1 MVLFYPDGRRR
12 HGFIGLL
19 GGAAAGPLAARTQQ
33 PVIPVIGLIGVVS
46 VSERNCAGLIQQ
58 MSVSDRTE
66 MIRCCTLAIALILGI
81 AACTAAFA
89 QTADDFYLNKQVRLL
104 VGHPVGNDNDVASRL
119 LARHLG
125 KYIPG
130 HPSVL
135 VQNMPAAAGVAAA
148 NYLYDQAPRDGSV
161 MGTFSRNVPSQ
172 AMIGQPNIT
181 ADPRRF
187 TWLGATS
194 FPGRIC
200 TAAATA
206 PIKSTADL
214 FERELIVGG
223 SGASSTLSIVPTVL
237 NHVLGTKFRIIEG
250 YKATQDVVLAIER
263 GELQGACS
271 AFSQFRAF
279 DLLFNEGKLRILF
292 RVEEAVINAI
302 PDVPSIFE
310 FAKTDEQR
318 QLMRF
323 VFSSVEFGRPYVFP
337 PDVPARRVAIMRN
350 AIAAAVRDPE
360 LLAEADELKLDMAY
374 RPPEHLEHLID
385 NLYRTP
391 PLMVQTI
398 KKLVPNLD

>member
-1 MVLFYPDGRRR
+1 MTRFCLLATTIIF
-12 HGFIGLL
+12 GLAAC
-19 GGAAAGPLAARTQQ
+19 AAALA
-33 PVIPVIGLIGVVS
+33 
-46 VSERNCAGLIQQ
+46 E
-58 MSVSDRTE
+58 
-66 MIRCCTLAIALILGI
+66 
-81 AACTAAFA
+81 TAH
-89 QTADDFYLNKQVRLL
+89 DFYLNKQVRLL
-104 VGHPVGNDNDVASRL
+104 VGDPVGNNNDVASRL
-119 LARHLG
+119 LARYLG
-125 KYIPG
+125 EQIPG
-130 HPSVL
+130 HPSVV
-135 VQNMPAAAGVAAA
+135 VQNMPAAAGAAAA
-148 NYLYDQAPRDGSV
+148 NYLYGQAPRDGTV
-161 MGTFSRNVPSQ
+161 MGTFPRNVPSQ

-187 TWLGATS
+187 IWLGATS

-200 TAAATA
+200 IAAATA

-250 YKATQDVVLAIER
+250 YRGTQDVVLAIER

-271 AFSQFRAF
+271 SYSQFRAF
-279 DLLFNEGKLRILF
+279 DRLFNEGKLRILF

-337 PDVPARRVAIMRN
+337 PDVPARRVAIMRD
-350 AIAAAVRDPE
+350 AIAAAVRDPR
-360 LLAEADELKLDMAY
+360 LLAEADEMKLDMAY
-374 RPPEHLEHLID
+374 RSPEHLERLID

-391 PLMVQTI
+391 PSMVQAI
-398 KKLVPNLD
+398 KQLVPNLD